1 MTTPPAP
8 ERRRHPLRSQVLIGT
23 ILAVLGFAL
32 VVQLRTAQQSNQF
45 ASARQ
50 EDLVRILEDLTSR
63 GERLR
68 AEIAQLEATRER
80 LTGGAG
86 EGAAAL
92 EETRRRRDA
101 LRILAGTVAAI
112 GPGIELTIED
122 PEHAVTADVLLDA
135 MQELRDAGA
144 EALQVNDV
152 RLTASSWFADAP
164 TGILA
169 DAKPLTAPYVFRAIG
184 DPHTLADA
192 MEIPGGVIDSVAS
205 RSGASTGIAQRDR
218 LVVDALRPLSVP
230 RYARAA
236 ADGD

>member
-1 MTTPPAP
+1 MT
-8 ERRRHPLRSQVLIGT
+8 RHPRRSQVLIGL

-32 VVQLRTAQQSNQF
+32 VVQLRTARDSSRF

-50 EDLVRILEDLTSR
+50 EDLVRILEDLTAR

-68 AEIAQLEATRER
+68 AEIEDLERTRDR

-86 EGAAAL
+86 QDAAAL
-92 EETRRRRDA
+92 EETRRRRDV
-101 LRILAGTVAAI
+101 LRILAGTAAAA
-112 GPGIELTIED
+112 GPGIELTITD
-122 PEHAVTADVLLDA
+122 PEHAVTADVLLDV

-152 RLTASSWFADAP
+152 RLTAASWFADS
-164 TGILA
+164 GSGVLA
-169 DAKPLTAPYVFRAIG
+169 DAKPLRAPYVFLAVG

-192 MEIPGGVIDSVAS
+192 MEIPGGVIDTVSA
-205 RSGASTGIAQRDR
+205 RSGATTAIAQRDR
-218 LVVDALRPLSVP
+218 LVVDALRPLSEP

-236 ADGD
+236 DAQD

>member
-1 MTTPPAP
+1 MSADRPG
-8 ERRRHPLRSQVLIGT
+8 RGHSRRSQALIGV

-32 VVQLRTAQQSNQF
+32 VVQLRTTQQSSSF

-50 EDLVRILEDLTSR
+50 EDLVRILGDLTAR

-68 AEIAQLEATRER
+68 AEITELERTRDR

-86 EGAAAL
+86 QEAAAL
-92 EETRRRRDA
+92 EEIRRRRDV
-101 LRILAGTVAAI
+101 LRILAGTVAAA
-112 GPGIELTIED
+112 GPGIELTIND
-122 PEHAVTADVLLDA
+122 PENAVTADVLLDA

-144 EALQVNDV
+144 EAMQVNDV
-152 RLTASSWFADAP
+152 RLTAASWFADSG

-169 DAKPLTAPYVFRAIG
+169 DAKPLRAPYVFRAIG

-192 MEIPGGVIDSVAS
+192 MEIPGGVIDSVGA
-205 RSGASTGIAQRDR
+205 RSGATTEIAQRDR
-218 LVVDALRPLSVP
+218 LVVDALRPLSTP

-236 ADGD
+236 AED